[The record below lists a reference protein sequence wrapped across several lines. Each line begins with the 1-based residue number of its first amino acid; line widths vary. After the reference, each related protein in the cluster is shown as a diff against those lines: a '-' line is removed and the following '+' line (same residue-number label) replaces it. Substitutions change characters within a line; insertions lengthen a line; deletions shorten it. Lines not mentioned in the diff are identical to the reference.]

1 MRVVQLGP
9 YPPPHGGVQTNL
21 VAIRDYLRRH
31 GHACDAVNLTR
42 FRREDADGVHYPVGA
57 VALMRL
63 LWRLPA
69 DILHLHFGGD
79 LTPRLLGLALFC
91 SLLPGRKTILTFHSG
106 GYPGSPAGQTAARA
120 TLRGFVL
127 RRLDGLIGVNPE
139 IAALFL
145 KFGVREERIR
155 TILPFAVQ
163 PPDRSL
169 PLPER
174 LVAFLN
180 AHSPALLTVGLLE
193 PEYDLPMQIECLAE
207 ILRQYPRAG
216 LLIVGAGSLEES
228 LRALIAS
235 KPYRDHVLLYGD
247 MPHALTLRA
256 TLECD
261 VLVRTTLY
269 DGDSVS
275 VREALYI
282 GTPVIATDN
291 GMRPEG
297 VHLIPA
303 SDPARLRDAVCQLV
317 SRERAP
323 KATGGDGQENIRA
336 VAEFYDEILRERPQ
350 SGSTRGVA
358 GYRRG

>member
-21 VAIRDYLRRH
+21 VAIREYLRGH
-31 GHACDAVNLTR
+31 GHACDAINLTR
-42 FRREDADGVHYPVGA
+42 FRKDDTDGVYYPAGA
-57 VALMRL
+57 ASLMRL

-79 LTPRLLGLALFC
+79 LTARLLGLAFFC
-91 SLLPGRKTILTFHSG
+91 SALPRRKTVLTFHSG
-106 GYPGSPAGQTAARA
+106 GYPGSPAGQTAARG

-127 RRLDGLIGVNPE
+127 RRLHGLIGVNTE
-139 IAALFL
+139 IADLFA
-145 KFGVREERIR
+145 KFGVPRERIR

-174 LVAFLN
+174 LAAFLD
-180 AHSPALLTVGLLE
+180 AHRPVLLTVGLLE
-193 PEYDLPMQIECLAE
+193 PEYDLPMQIDCMAA
-207 ILRQYPRAG
+207 ILQQHPRAG

-228 LRALIAS
+228 LRAHITS

-261 VLVRTTLY
+261 LLLRTTLY

-297 VHLIPA
+297 VHLIPT
-303 SDPARLRDAVCQLV
+303 SNPERLRDAVCQLLA
-317 SRERAP
+317 RARASKQP
-323 KATGGDGQENIRA
+323 GGDGQENIRA
-336 VAEFYDEILRERPQ
+336 VVEFYQEIL
-350 SGSTRGVA
+350 STR
-358 GYRRG
+358 